1 MSQKS
6 DTATKATKKIP
17 DLRNTTHTASDQS
30 KAETP
35 AEAEPSTRQ
44 PIVIKGNARLRRWRG
59 WWITGV
65 IVVAV
70 IALGVVPAAL
80 LANSY
85 FGRHHLGDTVQIG
98 TSWTVAFTHLST
110 AKTLDKTP
118 AAPGH
123 VFLVIDVSVRNISNQ
138 SQSLSDL
145 SFYGPIDS
153 SGKNYPASLSLNGT
167 VAPGVTE
174 HGTLVAE
181 IPTSLHKAILE
192 VDDQNEDS
200 FSNIWDITIP
210 SA

>member
-1 MSQKS
+1 MSQKPE
-6 DTATKATKKIP
+6 TIAKAPK
-17 DLRNTTHTASDQS
+17 DMRDQPET
-30 KAETP
+30 ETP
-35 AEAEPSTRQ
+35 AATASSTARK
-44 PIVIKGNARLRRWRG
+44 PIAVKGNARLRRWRG

-65 IVVAV
+65 ILVAV
-70 IALGVVPAAL
+70 VALGVVPAAL

-85 FGRHHLGDTVQIG
+85 FGRHHLGDSVQIG

-110 AKTLDKTP
+110 TQKIDKTP
-118 AAPGH
+118 AAAGH

-138 SQSLSDL
+138 PQSLSDL

-153 SGKNYPASLSLNGT
+153 SGKNYPASLSLTGT

-192 VDDQNEDS
+192 VDDENEDS
-200 FSNIWDITIP
+200 FSNIWDISIP
-210 SA
+210 NT